1 MTAKGAALTECSKES
16 GGRRAVLPTGSTS
29 GTCEGWTGL
38 PGEGGGVRTCWAV
51 YMVVGIHTL
60 TGKLEGGE
68 HEVRQRERTCRG
80 RLISKRGLNVL
91 RRLSSVVVLGGDG

>member
-1 MTAKGAALTECSKES
+1 MLGCLH
-16 GGRRAVLPTGSTS
+16 G
-29 GTCEGWTGL
+29 
-38 PGEGGGVRTCWAV
+38 
-51 YMVVGIHTL
+51 GIHTL

-91 RRLSSVVVLGGDG
+91 RRLSYMVVLGGDG